1 MAKKNQPGSPD
12 KDVPS
17 SPLEQFQ
24 ILSGFSREL
33 EILKAAL
40 DKTHI
45 ISITDEQGIIQ
56 YVNEKFCLLT
66 KYSREELIGGDHW
79 IINSGHHSKEF
90 MADLWKTISSG
101 SVWTQQIKN
110 KAKDHSFFWL
120 DTTIIPFT
128 DENGSPVSYFA
139 ISQNITKQKQEE
151 TRTTRFFE
159 LSQDYLCII
168 DNTGRFEKVSPVFLK
183 ALGIPLEELQSTP
196 FHNFILPEDM
206 PMIQKE
212 LEKLAKGD
220 PVINFESRLYDLSR
234 KGVDK
239 LISWNSSIDP
249 ETGSMYANGRDIT
262 ESKKLNEEYQRLS
275 LVAKSTDNIIIITDK
290 ERKIQWVNR
299 PFELLTGYTPEEA
312 IGLNPGDLLQFEDS
326 NQETIRAIREALD
339 KETSFTGD
347 IKNISKGGRVYW
359 LHMVINPV
367 FNDHRQLINF
377 IAIETDVTEKK
388 TNELKILNLN
398 ATLNAIFNGVGHA
411 VIYTDPNGLI
421 QKVNSAVTGLLEYT
435 EDQLVNKKTPLVFHD
450 SSEIAQRTVPG
461 KINNNP
467 AKEQGYD
474 TLVAKARI
482 SNSPDA
488 NEWTYITRSGKRVPV
503 WLVVS
508 CIRDM
513 DNKILGYIHLAED
526 YTVKKRAESELIQ
539 AKLTAEQ
546 AARAKDSFLA
556 NMSHEIRT
564 PLNAIIGFTELLG
577 HSSLDEV
584 QSDYVENIKNAG
596 DNLLVIINDIL
607 DLSKI
612 ESGRLII
619 EWVPFNIKS
628 TLSDIYNLL
637 KVKATEK
644 GLEFSLYMDPTI
656 PDVVIGDQ
664 GRLNQILMN
673 LAGNAIKFTMTGE
686 VTIAIKKTSETD
698 EKVTLRFS
706 IKDTGIGIPEE
717 KLASIFDR
725 FTQAE
730 DSTSRRFG
738 GTGLGLNIAKQLL
751 ELLNGEISVTSKLGH
766 GSDFIFFLE
775 YTKGK
780 ENKTIPHKE
789 KATRLKSYR
798 KLAVLLCEDNIINQ
812 RLAKKV
818 IENFGFDITIVNNG
832 QEGIDL
838 LQKNHYDLILMDLQ
852 MPLMDGYQATIY
864 IRNVLKS
871 NIPIIAMTAH
881 SLIGEQQKCYEI
893 GMNAY
898 VPKPFRQEVLFDKI
912 NSVIAD
918 PDPNHLSTPSP
929 TAVSG
934 PDSGQ
939 GPGQS
944 PGQGPGQGPT
954 TKSVDLAYLKELS
967 GGNPGFE
974 KEMIELFIHKVPSDF
989 GDLQKAITDGDMD
1002 SIKKLAH
1009 LLKSTMSLFNL
1020 DEPGNYLV
1028 QIETEAGNPPLSPG
1042 VIQGFDLIRKQIG
1055 DAIKSLEDILVAE
1068 YTGQ

>member
-1 MAKKNQPGSPD
+1 MTPKNHPGSPD

-24 ILSGFSREL
+24 ILSGFSGEL
-33 EILKAAL
+33 ETLKAAL

-45 ISITDEQGIIQ
+45 ISITDAQGIIQ

-110 KAKDHSFFWL
+110 KARDNTFFWL

-128 DENGSPVSYFA
+128 DDKGIPVSYFA

-151 TRTTRFFE
+151 NRITRFFE
-159 LSQDYLCII
+159 LSTDYLCII
-168 DNTGRFEKVSPVFLK
+168 DHTGRFEKVSPVFLE
-183 ALGIPLEELQSTP
+183 GMGVSLEELTSTP
-196 FHNFILPEDM
+196 FQNYIIPEEM
-206 PMIQKE
+206 PVIQQE
-212 LEKLAKGD
+212 MEKLAKGQ
-220 PVINFESRLYDLSR
+220 PVINFESTLRSLRRED
-234 KGVDK
+234 GAK
-239 LISWNSSIDP
+239 LISWNASADP
-249 ETGSMYANGRDIT
+249 ETGSLYVNGRDIT
-262 ESKKLNEEYQRLS
+262 ESKKLSEEHQRLS

-290 ERKIQWVNR
+290 DRKIQWVNR
-299 PFELLTGYTPEEA
+299 PFELLTGYTLEEA
-312 IGLNPGDLLQFEDS
+312 LGLNPGPLLQFEDTS
-326 NQETIRAIREALD
+326 PETILEIREALNN
-339 KETSFTGD
+339 KTSFTGD

-367 FNDHRQLINF
+367 FNDRGELINF

-421 QKVNSAVTGLLEYT
+421 QKVNSAVAGLLEYT
-435 EDQLVNKKTPLVFHD
+435 EDQLVNKQTPLLFHD
-450 SSEIAQRTVPG
+450 AAEISQRAVSGSS
-461 KINNNP
+461 NNNTLR
-467 AKEQGYD
+467 EYGYD

-482 SNSPDA
+482 NNSPDA

-508 CIRDM
+508 CIRDL
-513 DNKILGYIHLAED
+513 DNKILGYIHVAED
-526 YTVKKRAESELIQ
+526 YTIKKRAESELIQ
-539 AKLTAEQ
+539 AKLSAEQ

-596 DNLLVIINDIL
+596 DNLLLIINDIL

-612 ESGRLII
+612 ESGRLVI
-619 EWVPFNIKS
+619 ESVPFNIKS
-628 TLSDIYNLL
+628 ALSHIYNLL

-656 PDVVIGDQ
+656 PDIVIGDP
-664 GRLNQILMN
+664 GRLNQIIMN
-673 LAGNAIKFTMTGE
+673 LAGNAIKFTMAGE
-686 VTIAIKKTSETD
+686 VIIAIKKTSETD

-706 IKDTGIGIPEE
+706 IKDSGIGIPEE

-751 ELLNGEISVTSKLGH
+751 ELQHGEISVTSKLGS
-766 GSDFIFFLE
+766 GSEFIFSLE
-775 YTKGK
+775 YIKEK
-780 ENKTIPHKE
+780 ENKTAPQKE
-789 KATRLKSYR
+789 KGSRLKSYR
-798 KLAVLLCEDNIINQ
+798 KLDVLLCEDNIINQ

-818 IENFGFDITIVNNG
+818 IENFGFDITIANNG
-832 QEGIDL
+832 REGIDL
-838 LQKNHYDLILMDLQ
+838 LQKKHYDLILMDLQ

-871 NIPIIAMTAH
+871 DIPIIAMTAH
-881 SLIGEQQKCYEI
+881 SLIGEQQKCFEI

-898 VPKPFRQEVLFDKI
+898 VPKPFRQEDLFDKI
-912 NSVIAD
+912 NSVITTA
-918 PDPNHLSTPSP
+918 PGHPTSPSSP
-929 TAVSG
+929 LSG

-939 GPGQS
+939 S
-944 PGQGPGQGPT
+944 PGLRPGLRPT
-954 TKSVDLAYLKELS
+954 AKSVDLVYLKELS
-967 GGNPGFE
+967 HGNQAFE
-974 KEMIELFIHKVPSDF
+974 KEMIELFIHKVPSDL
-989 GDLQKAITDGDMD
+989 GDLQKAISDGDMD
-1002 SIKKLAH
+1002 RIKKQAH
-1009 LLKSTMSLFNL
+1009 LLKSTMALFNL
-1020 DEPGNYLV
+1020 EEPGNYLV
-1028 QIETEAGNPPLSPG
+1028 QLENEASNPPLSREM
-1042 VIQGFDLIRKQIG
+1042 VLGFDLIRKQTE
-1055 DAIKSLEDILVAE
+1055 DAIKSLEGILAAE
-1068 YTGQ
+1068 YPGQ